1 MSVSSVIMLNV
12 VMLSVAFFIDA
23 LSVIMLNVIM
33 LNVITLN
40 VVMLSVVMMGV
51 VAQKKLVKIGG
62 FSKNKKWLFHLQDG
76 SSTYSGYRVRYFVYK
91 TYFFAENRNAQAFNW
106 EKQCH

>member
-1 MSVSSVIMLNV
+1 MLNV

-33 LNVITLN
+33 LNAITLNVVTLN

-51 VAQKKLVKIGG
+51 VAQKKLVRIGG
-62 FSKNKKWLFHLQDG
+62 FSKNKKWLFHSQDG
-76 SSTYSGYRVRYFVYK
+76 SSTYSGYKLRYFVYK
-91 TYFFAENRNAQAFNW
+91 TYFFSR
-106 EKQCH
+106 